1 MIADVGLV
9 GAPNAGKST
18 LLSRLTKARPKIASY
33 PFTTMTPQL
42 GIVQIDQNRSFVMA
56 DIPGLI
62 EGASQGVGLGHD
74 FLRHIQRAGAILH
87 LVEPA
92 PMNGSDPLAN
102 YKAIRREL
110 EAYDDELGRR
120 HEIVAVTKRD
130 LPEAEVVRQR
140 FKDELQIDAFLI
152 SSVTGYGLKELV
164 NHIDSL
170 LKPQARW

>member
-1 MIADVGLV
+1 
-9 GAPNAGKST
+9 
-18 LLSRLTKARPKIASY
+18 
-33 PFTTMTPQL
+33 
-42 GIVQIDQNRSFVMA
+42 
-56 DIPGLI
+56 
-62 EGASQGVGLGHD
+62 
-74 FLRHIQRAGAILH
+74 
-87 LVEPA
+87 
-92 PMNGSDPLAN
+92 MNGSDPLAN